1 MEGHHAFNLQW
12 VDIYKFVEEENAGI
26 VDENIDLK
34 RPFGSEGIDRLCGV
48 ISGQVDAEG
57 INLDTIAVSQKV
69 SCFLELFLLIGNKQK
84 IGIPLL
90 GKKCSIPQPD
100 SAACSSNKRCQ
111 SSFGI
116 SG

>member
-34 RPFGSEGIDRLCGV
+34 RPFGSKGIDRLCGV

-69 SCFLELFLLIGNKQK
+69 SCFL
-84 IGIPLL
+84 
-90 GKKCSIPQPD
+90 
-100 SAACSSNKRCQ
+100 
-111 SSFGI
+111 
-116 SG
+116 